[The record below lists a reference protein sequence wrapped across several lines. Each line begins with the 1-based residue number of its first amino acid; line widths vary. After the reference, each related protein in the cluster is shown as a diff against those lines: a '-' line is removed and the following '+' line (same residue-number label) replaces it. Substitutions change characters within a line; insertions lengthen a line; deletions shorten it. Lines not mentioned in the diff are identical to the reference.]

1 MSEND
6 NNLRAI
12 DRFKE
17 NKIWFEF
24 RLAKNWVTFER
35 NYCCSRKTFG
45 VNNKML
51 SIERHVS

>member
-6 NNLRAI
+6 NNFRAI